1 MDKLVLYATDDGIG
15 MVTLNRPSKLN
26 AINAELRGQLVG
38 ALRRADADPSTSVVI
53 LRAEGRSFC
62 AGFDVEGGDAEKDD
76 WRHDALRWH
85 AHLRATRRLAL
96 IAPEALYAAKLAIN
110 RGAGAGGF
118 HSALNAGLD
127 IVAPLYAAR
136 TEVGQRFNE
145 ITRKDGLGAALK
157 WRAAQ
162 FAE

>member
-1 MDKLVLYATDDGIG
+1 MPCLVVMPHIVGLKKARELLYFGDTIDAETALRLG
-15 MVTLNRPSKLN
+15 MVNRVVPL
-26 AINAELRGQLVG
+26 AELREVTLKY
-38 ALRRADADPSTSVVI
+38 A
-53 LRAEGRSFC
+53 
-62 AGFDVEGGDAEKDD
+62 
-76 WRHDALRWH
+76 
-85 AHLRATRRLAL
+85 RRLAL
-96 IAPEALYAAKLAIN
+96 IAPEALYATKLAIN
-110 RGAGAGGF
+110 RGADAGGF
-118 HSALNAGLD
+118 HGSLNAGLD

>member
-1 MDKLVLYATDDGIG
+1 MDELVLYATDDRVG

-26 AINAELRGQLVG
+26 AINAELREQLVD
-38 ALRRADADPSTSVVI
+38 ALRTADADPSTSVVI

-62 AGFDVEGGDAEKDD
+62 AGF
-76 WRHDALRWH
+76 
-85 AHLRATRRLAL
+85 
-96 IAPEALYAAKLAIN
+96 AAKLAIN
-110 RGAGAGGF
+110 RGADVGGF
-118 HSALNAGLD
+118 HNAVNAGLD

-136 TEVGQRFNE
+136 TEVGQRLRE

>member
-1 MDKLVLYATDDGIG
+1 MDKLVLYATDDRIG

-26 AINAELRGQLVG
+26 AINAPG
-38 ALRRADADPSTSVVI
+38 AL
-53 LRAEGRSFC
+53 C
-62 AGFDVEGGDAEKDD
+62 
-76 WRHDALRWH
+76 
-85 AHLRATRRLAL
+85 
-96 IAPEALYAAKLAIN
+96 AAKLAIN
-110 RGAGAGGF
+110 RGADAGGF
-118 HSALNAGLD
+118 HNALNAGLD

-136 TEVGQRFNE
+136 TEVGLRFNE

>member
-1 MDKLVLYATDDGIG
+1 

-26 AINAELRGQLVG
+26 AINAELRVQLV
-38 ALRRADADPSTSVVI
+38 DAHNAV
-53 LRAEGRSFC
+53 
-62 AGFDVEGGDAEKDD
+62 
-76 WRHDALRWH
+76 
-85 AHLRATRRLAL
+85 
-96 IAPEALYAAKLAIN
+96 
-110 RGAGAGGF
+110 
-118 HSALNAGLD
+118 NAGLD

>member
-1 MDKLVLYATDDGIG
+1 
-15 MVTLNRPSKLN
+15 
-26 AINAELRGQLVG
+26 
-38 ALRRADADPSTSVVI
+38 
-53 LRAEGRSFC
+53 
-62 AGFDVEGGDAEKDD
+62 
-76 WRHDALRWH
+76 
-85 AHLRATRRLAL
+85 
-96 IAPEALYAAKLAIN
+96 
-110 RGAGAGGF
+110 
-118 HSALNAGLD
+118 LNAGLD